1 MDSKRVAV
9 RGKRSGPTDPKVR
22 PETPLWQVYGASIR
36 QEREKSPLAGH
47 MEAMSSSVALHS
59 GSLPHNAP
67 AAAGAGGHARARAE
81 SLPVAR
87 SVLGRPEPLTRADA
101 RSTRLR
107 RATQAEAPS
116 GARSRTARRGSP
128 MNLVYEGHEE
138 QVWLVEGGR

>member
-1 MDSKRVAV
+1 MFSSSRLVSTLSRERETIDPGCSPRPTIAMDSKRVAV

-67 AAAGAGGHARARAE
+67 RGR
-81 SLPVAR
+81 SWPPVPVPR
-87 SVLGRPEPLTRADA
+87 VS
-101 RSTRLR
+101 
-107 RATQAEAPS
+107 
-116 GARSRTARRGSP
+116 RSRDGTGT
-128 MNLVYEGHEE
+128 
-138 QVWLVEGGR
+138 